1 MADKCYINK
10 LQDMEMKKLPIELRK
25 MMTDLVD
32 VQKNVLLDILHNS
45 EETEIG
51 KRYNFKNIHSVEEY
65 RKSVPITEYDDYRDD
80 VERMKDGEE
89 NILFPGKAA
98 SFVVTSGTTGISK
111 YIPESNQGAIIKSL
125 VGKFRTVEMLSM
137 VPQILQPEYN
147 ILVLTNAS
155 VYGKTQ
161 GGIPAGSA
169 SGQAAESGLMME
181 KMTLPLLLLTAKGL
195 SNDANEYLTIL
206 FAVADKNIAALICN
220 NLVQFHRLMNL
231 LNTEAKSILND
242 LENKTISVNMPDDLK
257 DEFVKI
263 LKERVTDERVEEL
276 KAIYNEKGEFNVKN
290 LWHKFMAVS
299 CWLSGSVGR
308 SVKEF
313 KSHFPQETLF
323 IEWGYGASE
332 GKFNIPVNP
341 GKSDGF
347 LAIFGL
353 FFEFLPL
360 GGKETVLLQ
369 NTEPEQ
375 MYELIITNYSGFYR
389 YNIHDIVKVKRD
401 ANGFPLLTFL
411 CKSKD
416 YIEISG
422 NKFYACNLMDI
433 VEEYEEEKNVFF
445 ALIQGRNN
453 DGKLELLVEM
463 KDDNLDIEDFKKY
476 MTNKLNEINIELSD
490 IVLKDRGYRD
500 SLFTKVL
507 DSGKSVVSTK
517 LPVFID

>member
-1 MADKCYINK
+1 MSEKGYINK
-10 LQDMEMKKLPIELRK
+10 LQNMEMKKLPIELRK
-25 MMTDLVD
+25 MMSDLVE
-32 VQKNVLLDILHNS
+32 VQENVLLDILHNS

-51 KRYNFKNIHSVEEY
+51 RKYNFKNIHSVEEY

-89 NILFPGKAA
+89 DILFPGKAV
-98 SFVVTSGTTGISK
+98 SFVVTSGTTSIAK
-111 YIPESNQGAIIKSL
+111 YIPESNKGEMVKSL

-137 VPQILQPEYN
+137 VPQILQPDYN
-147 ILVLTNAS
+147 VLALTNAS
-155 VYGKTQ
+155 VYGKTN

-169 SGQAAESGLMME
+169 SGQAAAGSLMME

-195 SNDANEYLTIL
+195 SNEANDYLTIL
-206 FAVADKNIAALICN
+206 FAIADKNVAALICN
-220 NLVQFHRLMNL
+220 NLVQFHRLMDL
-231 LNTEAKSILND
+231 LNTETKNILND
-242 LENKTISVNMPDDLK
+242 LENKTISVDMPDDLK
-257 DEFVKI
+257 TSFVKI
-263 LKERVTDERVEEL
+263 LEEKITDERVEEL
-276 KAIYNEKGEFNVKN
+276 KTIYNEEGLFTVKN

-308 SVKEF
+308 GVQEF

-369 NTEPEQ
+369 DTEPEQ
-375 MYELIITNYSGFYR
+375 MYELILTNYSGFYR
-389 YNIHDIVKVKRD
+389 YNIHDIVRVKRD

-416 YIEISG
+416 CIEISG
-422 NKFYACNLMDI
+422 RKLYSCDLLDF
-433 VEEYEEEKNVFF
+433 VGKYEKDKNVFF
-445 ALIQGRNN
+445 ALIQGRKNN
-453 DGKLELLVEM
+453 DKLELLVET
-463 KDDNLDIEDFKKY
+463 KEDNVDIDDFKKY
-476 MTNKLNEINIELSD
+476 MTDKLNEKNIELSD
-490 IVLKDRGYRD
+490 VVLKDKGYRD
-500 SLFTKVL
+500 SLYTKVL
-507 DSGKSVVSTK
+507 DSGKSMVSTK
-517 LPVFID
+517 IAVFVD